1 VATVDEAATAQE
13 ETVSQSSESPEAADE
28 SAEKVAEE
36 PAQATEQTCKSLR
49 EEAQAPLPMAPCL
62 EDLALMATSSATLPL
77 VTCLDGPWTRCTCQ
91 FAVNMGNEV
100 CRNLVRYAPGAILLC
115 DGCQR
120 SSPTNPWCAC
130 HCRSCIGLPPAGWPC
145 SDLSVEAPDGWP
157 PGGWPCSDLSVEASV
172 ETPAGGPSDF
182 GTLLAPPPLRPYDG
196 RSCTPL
202 YRSDRPVDGTHGPW
216 GRDPLGAP
224 PGMWSVPLPGP
235 RPPARTASKM
245 IICNR

>member
-1 VATVDEAATAQE
+1 VPPPPPPKAPALAKQAAAA
-13 ETVSQSSESPEAADE
+13 VKAPPEH
-28 SAEKVAEE
+28 
-36 PAQATEQTCKSLR
+36 
-49 EEAQAPLPMAPCL
+49 
-62 EDLALMATSSATLPL
+62 L
-77 VTCLDGPWTRCTCQ
+77 VTILAAKR
-91 FAVNMGNEV
+91 AV
-100 CRNLVRYAPGAILLC
+100 
-115 DGCQR
+115 
-120 SSPTNPWCAC
+120 
-130 HCRSCIGLPPAGWPC
+130 PPE
-145 SDLSVEAPDGWP
+145 L
-157 PGGWPCSDLSVEASV
+157 GGWPCSDLSVEASV